1 MDRLILGHSVAGE
14 PIAECE
20 LALSEVGLLAGL
32 AQEAARAGARR
43 LWVHCA
49 ADLRA
54 AGFTAQDGYRQ
65 FTGGPERDPAGG
77 LAASDPLPVLDTAT
91 VAELLPQVFL
101 GRWGHH
107 RPDVAAATSGDAV
120 YLGLRQDGAWIGL
133 CRVEPGRR
141 CVDGPGFLPG
151 SWTPA
156 GARQLVLAGRGYLGA
171 GAVTVETWGEPAA
184 PYLDSGLALA
194 EETPGWERLLAGK

>member
-1 MDRLILGHSVAGE
+1 MDRLIFGHSVAGE

-20 LALSEVGLLAGL
+20 LAPAETSLLPAL
-32 AQEAARAGARR
+32 TQEATRAGARR
-43 LWVHCA
+43 LWVHSA
-49 ADLRA
+49 ADLRG
-54 AGFTAQDGYRQ
+54 AGFTAQEGYRQ
-65 FTGGPERDPAGG
+65 FTADPDPAGSG
-77 LAASDPLPVLDTAT
+77 LAADDPLPVLDTAT

-107 RPDVAAATSGDAV
+107 RPDVALATSGDAV
-120 YLGLRQDGAWIGL
+120 YLGLRQDGTWIGL

-141 CVDGPGFLPG
+141 CVDGPGFLPD

-156 GARQLVLAGRGYLGA
+156 GVRQLVLAGRGYLAA

-184 PYLDSGLALA
+184 PYVDSGLALA
-194 EETPGWERLLAGK
+194 EETAGWDRPLGW